1 MSLVGMNDRDF
12 IGYRWIKFD
21 EARLKSRGWDLA
33 WDLDNPYKTWE
44 RSVTPR
50 LLPAIRL
57 NQHGRP
63 AINKEAV
70 LNPKTI
76 AVYYDPVRS
85 LIHKLIYRGFGDGIY
100 EVRQFRVEHEMSVS
114 HEPSNTYQASTLNGV
129 FRIFSDVT
137 GIRSPLDE
145 GRLKEGGK
153 SAAEP
158 KLTHQSRALIYE
170 GYGTWG

>member
-1 MSLVGMNDRDF
+1 MSLVGMNDHDF

-21 EARLKSRGWDLA
+21 EARLKFRGWDLA
-33 WDLDNPYKTWE
+33 WDLESVFKTWE
-44 RSVTPR
+44 MPVTPR

-63 AINKEAV
+63 AINKEA
-70 LNPKTI
+70 LLHPKTI
-76 AVYYDPVRS
+76 AVYYDPTRE
-85 LIHKLIYRGFGDGIY
+85 LIHKLIYRGFVDGMY
-100 EVRQFRVEHEMSVS
+100 EVLQFRTEHEIRIG
-114 HEPSNTYQASTLNGV
+114 HEPSNTYRASTLNAA